1 MSNTM
6 RLLQAGQVPPSLWGY
21 IQHIPC
27 TVLFPHLKLHF
38 NKQCC
43 GEGMTCVVPRFP
55 PSGNIDY
62 LHTFQCFLVDTLAS
76 A

>member
-1 MSNTM
+1 MHVANVPLMEGKHVNTM

-38 NKQCC
+38 NKQRAVR
-43 GEGMTCVVPRFP
+43 G
-55 PSGNIDY
+55 
-62 LHTFQCFLVDTLAS
+62 
-76 A
+76 